1 MKRAAAYLVFC
12 SLVAAAVMCATALAG
27 CVLGKNSPAAV
38 AVGVIAGAVLGVL
51 VFYAL
56 TAPLSKSIEGLISYS
71 DKIVAG
77 DLTLAADTKA
87 LGEFSE
93 LGVNLEK
100 ICKGMI
106 AYFSRSLDNVQVLDR
121 AAEHINESAN
131 QIERGLNEQAI
142 RVQEM
147 VKSME
152 EIAQAARR
160 AAGEAERAVQVAAET
175 DRAAR
180 LGVETLDKAVAGM
193 DLIGKRISELKESS
207 LRIGQIVAVI
217 DDIASQTNLLA
228 LNAAIEAAR
237 AGEQG
242 RGFAVVAEEVRLLAE
257 NSSNAAKEIGQLI
270 NSIQQETAASVETV
284 QAGVQVAGKAAG
296 SFHSIQKLAGEILHR
311 VKELAGLSEQQ
322 AAVSGELLEV
332 AESVASVTRQT
343 AASTTETA
351 AVAKELPE
359 LSSRIK
365 RTVKVFKI
373 K

>member
-1 MKRAAAYLVFC
+1 MKRAAAYFVLC
-12 SLVAAAVMCATALAG
+12 ALIAAIVICAFALAG
-27 CVLGKNSPAAV
+27 YVLDRSSPLCVAG
-38 AVGVIAGAVLGVL
+38 GVIVGAVLGVL
-51 VFYAL
+51 VFYSL
-56 TAPLSKSIEGLISYS
+56 TAPLSKAIEGLISYS
-71 DKIVAG
+71 DQIVAG
-77 DLTLAADTKA
+77 DLTLAADRKA

-121 AAEHINESAN
+121 AAEHINESAS
-131 QIERGLNEQAI
+131 QIERGLNEQAS

-152 EIAQAARR
+152 EIAASAKR
-160 AAGEAERAVQVAAET
+160 AAGEAESAVQVAAET

-180 LGVETLDKAVAGM
+180 LGVETLEKAVAGM
-193 DLIGKRISELKESS
+193 DLIGKRISELKDSS

-257 NSSNAAKEIGQLI
+257 NSSNAAKEIGQLVS
-270 NSIQQETAASVETV
+270 SIQQETAASVETV
-284 QAGVQVAGKAAG
+284 QAGVQLAGKAAG
-296 SFHSIQKLAGEILHR
+296 SFRSIQELAGEILNR
-311 VKELAGLSEQQ
+311 VKELAGLAEQQ
-322 AAVSGELLEV
+322 AAVSSELLGA
-332 AESVASVTRQT
+332 AESVAAVTQQT
-343 AASTTETA
+343 AASTTKTA

-359 LSSRIK
+359 LANRIK